1 MLQQQ
6 RVKSQPLSPGKSRV
20 GSGSNKRI
28 EGVKFIMTDKP
39 CLKPW
44 AVVRQRPN
52 LQWLIIARY
61 RSRADAD
68 GHLLLLRQRVP
79 HIQFKVVFDLGDRT
93 SGCCKAERKE

>member
-6 RVKSQPLSPGKSRV
+6 RVKSQPRTVQSQGLALAPT
-20 GSGSNKRI
+20 N

-39 CLKPW
+39 WLKPW

-79 HIQFKVVFDLGDRT
+79 NIPFKVVFELGDSASR
-93 SGCCKAERKE
+93 CYKADRNEY